1 MIANAPATTQGTHG
15 QFAAGGGAAGGS
27 STGLRVAIRLV
38 IPDMAIG
45 DKEPWICNFALNVDQ
60 QQQQPQQQTPDWTSL
75 TDDELLEKK
84 IRSLGL
90 KLEGTDLQPLIQQLY
105 GELSAKG
112 LTFHPPCH
120 VGDEWFVPI
129 SIPAIFVPFF
139 LVHERLRKLERK
151 MILEV
156 EGETPDWFMRLMR
169 HEAAHAYSYA
179 YQLYKKKKWQQT
191 FGLASKEETG
201 FYRPRPYSRSFV
213 VHLDDWYAQSHPDED
228 FAETFAVWLTP
239 EMDWRTR
246 YKGWKAL
253 QKLEYLDGLMQSLAG
268 KPPIHQPPYRVIDY
282 DYLNIKLKTYY
293 ARKRKLYE
301 DTYPD
306 FYDTDLRQLF
316 AAAPEVEGRVKASVL
331 LRQRRRQIME
341 SVCQW
346 TNERKYRVH
355 KLLTRLIERCDQL
368 DLYVKPDD
376 PQLNLQVS
384 AYVTTLVM
392 NYLFTGKFKRTK

>member
-1 MIANAPATTQGTHG
+1 MEQLSQPAW
-15 QFAAGGGAAGGS
+15 
-27 STGLRVAIRLV
+27 V
-38 IPDMAIG
+38 
-45 DKEPWICNFALNVDQ
+45 
-60 QQQQPQQQTPDWTSL
+60 SL
-75 TDDELLEKK
+75 SDEELLEKK
-84 IRSLGL
+84 ISSLGL
-90 KLEGTDLQPLIQQLY
+90 KLEGTELQPLIQQLY
-105 GELSAKG
+105 DELTAKG
-112 LTFHPPCH
+112 LAFYPPCH
-120 VGDEWFVPI
+120 VGDEWFVPVG
-129 SIPAIFVPFF
+129 IPAIFVPFF

-191 FGLASKEETG
+191 FGLASTEETG
-201 FYRPRPYSRSFV
+201 FYRPRPYSRSYV

-239 EMDWRTR
+239 GLDWKAR

-253 QKLEYLDGLMQSLAG
+253 QKLEYLDDLMRSLAG
-268 KPPIHQPPYRVIDY
+268 KTPVHQPHYRPADH
-282 DYLNIKLKTYY
+282 DCLNVKLKTHY

-306 FYDTDLRQLF
+306 FYDNDLRQLF
-316 AAAPEVEGRVKASVL
+316 AAGPDAAGRVKASLL
-331 LRQRRRQIME
+331 LRQRRRQLMD

-346 TNERKYRVH
+346 TNEKKYRVH
-355 KLLTRLIERCDQL
+355 KLLSRLIERCDQL

-384 AYVTTLVM
+384 AYITTLVM